1 MSEDAARTQLCQD
14 PMDLKALLAI
24 WPHKTSSP
32 TFCKFTAD
40 ELTSILKT
48 PYFRNINGNN
58 LSKVSLLCL
67 PFPITATHVKSPN
80 PYPLLLWSTAHTSS
94 FLLSKRSL
102 QVVALAETSKGGV
115 EGSAKWLVHTTPV
128 TAETANLPH
137 RCPAPHPQGWHRVHN
152 QAHLCLAEPF
162 LRVPAWHRF
171 DPTWQFRNKIPGLH

>member
-14 PMDLKALLAI
+14 PMDLKAPLAI

-48 PYFRNINGNN
+48 LYFRKIKGNN
-58 LSKVSLLCL
+58 LSAVSLLCL

-115 EGSAKWLVHTTPV
+115 EGSAKRPVHTTPV
-128 TAETANLPH
+128 KLRLPTFLIAAQPHTHRAGTAFIIKLIS
-137 RCPAPHPQGWHRVHN
+137 
-152 QAHLCLAEPF
+152 
-162 LRVPAWHRF
+162 AWLSHS
-171 DPTWQFRNKIPGLH
+171 